1 MTTGER
7 IKKRRE
13 AIGMT
18 VDDVAA
24 EIGKNRATVY
34 RYENGYIGDVPVS
47 VLSRLADILCTTP
60 AYLMGWTDDPEDYEK
75 ADELNYLP
83 QGWME
88 HFDGDAEA
96 AVKAYRAVDEDR
108 AREAAL
114 PPGALPVTI
123 RRVPLLGTI
132 ACGEPIL
139 AESDLDTFAV
149 VGGAIECD
157 FALRCQGDS
166 MINARIYDGDV
177 VFIKKQEFV
186 DDGTIAAVLIDDE
199 ATLKRVYK
207 LSDGR
212 IELRAENPLYKPIM
226 VGGEGET
233 RTFRVLG
240 KAVAFQ
246 STRI

>member
-1 MTTGER
+1 MKNSTTAMRLKQILSER
-7 IKKRRE
+7 GLKQI
-13 AIGMT
+13 
-18 VDDVAA
+18 
-24 EIGKNRATVY
+24 
-34 RYENGYIGDVPVS
+34 
-47 VLSRLADILCTTP
+47 DIL
-60 AYLMGWTDDPEDYEK
+60 
-75 ADELNYLP
+75 
-83 QGWME
+83 
-88 HFDGDAEA
+88 
-96 AVKAYRAVDEDR
+96 
-108 AREAAL
+108 EAAL
-114 PPGALPVTI
+114 PFAEAAGVKMNKSDISQYVSGKAEPGQDKLMILCQALGVDPAWLMGYDTQPAHPDILPVTI
-123 RRVPLLGTI
+123 RRVPLLGAI

-149 VGGAIECD
+149 VGNAVKCD

-212 IELRAENPLYKPIM
+212 IELRAENPVYKPIV

>member
-13 AIGMT
+13 AIGMS

-60 AYLMGWTDDPEDYEK
+60 AYLMGWKDDPEDYEK

-83 QGWME
+83 QGWIE
-88 HFDGDAEA
+88 HFDGNVEA

-114 PPGALPVTI
+114 PPGAMPVTT
-123 RRVPLLGTI
+123 RRVPLLGAI

-149 VGGAIECD
+149 VGNAIECD
-157 FALRCQGDS
+157 YALRCQGDS

>member
-13 AIGMT
+13 AIGLS

-47 VLSRLADILCTTP
+47 ILSKIADILCTTP
-60 AYLMGWTDDPEDYEK
+60 AYLMGWTDNPGSYEQTNI
-75 ADELNYLP
+75 D
-83 QGWME
+83 
-88 HFDGDAEA
+88 
-96 AVKAYRAVDEDR
+96 DED
-108 AREAAL
+108 L

-123 RRVPLLGTI
+123 QRVPLLGTI

-149 VGGAIECD
+149 VGDAIECD

-177 VFIKKQEFV
+177 VFIRKQEFV

-212 IELRAENPLYKPIM
+212 IELRAENPLYKPLM

>member
-88 HFDGDAEA
+88 HFDGDVEA

-149 VGGAIECD
+149 VGNAVKCD

-177 VFIKKQEFV
+177 VFIKNQEFV

-212 IELRAENPLYKPIM
+212 IELRAENPVYKPIV

>member
-7 IKKRRE
+7 MKARRK
-13 AIGMT
+13 AIGMSAET
-18 VDDVAA
+18 VASELGLSA
-24 EIGKNRATVY
+24 ATVY
-34 RYENGYIGDVPVS
+34 RYEKGDIEKIPIS

-60 AYLMGWTDDPEDYEK
+60 AYLMGWKDDPEDYEK

-123 RRVPLLGTI
+123 RRVPLLGSI

-149 VGGAIECD
+149 VGNAVKCD

-186 DDGTIAAVLIDDE
+186 DDGTIAAVLIDDD

-226 VGGEGET
+226 IGGEGET

>member
-13 AIGMT
+13 AIGMS

-47 VLSRLADILCTTP
+47 ILSKLADILCTTP

-75 ADELNYLP
+75 ADEINHLP

-88 HFDGDAEA
+88 HFDGDVEA
-96 AVKAYRAVDEDR
+96 AVKAYRAMDEDR
-108 AREAAL
+108 ARGEAL
-114 PPGALPVTI
+114 PPGAMPVTI

-139 AESDLDTFAV
+139 AEADLDTFAV
-149 VGGAIECD
+149 VGNAIECD

-166 MINARIYDGDV
+166 MINARIFDGDV
-177 VFIKKQEFV
+177 VFIRKQEYV

>member
-60 AYLMGWTDDPEDYEK
+60 AYLMGWKDDPEDYEK

-88 HFDGDAEA
+88 HFDGDVEA

-123 RRVPLLGTI
+123 RRVPLLGNI

-149 VGGAIECD
+149 VGNAVKCD

-212 IELRAENPLYKPIM
+212 IELRAENPVYKPIM